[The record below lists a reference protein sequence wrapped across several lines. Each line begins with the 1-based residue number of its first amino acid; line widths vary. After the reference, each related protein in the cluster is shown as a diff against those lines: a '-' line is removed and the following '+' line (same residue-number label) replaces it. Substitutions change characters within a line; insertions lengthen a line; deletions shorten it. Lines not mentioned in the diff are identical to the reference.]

1 MKRIGFH
8 LSIASGFSHLI
19 EEAVSLS
26 CNTLQ
31 IFSRSPR
38 SWIKRNFNDKELEVF
53 KRKLKEYDIRPLII
67 HLPYLP
73 NPATPKKSLRK
84 KTIKVIKEELETCKI
99 LGAEFLVV
107 HTGKYLEGT
116 REEGIK
122 RVQDMINEVLL
133 DFREEVKILF
143 ENTAGAGTEIGCNFY
158 ELKEIFDGI
167 EKKEKV
173 GFCLDTAHLFQSG
186 YDLRTKDKINKV
198 LDEFDRLLGIDKLY
212 LVHYNDSKTEL
223 SSRVDRHYHIGRGKI
238 GKTGMKEIILNPRLF
253 HIPFIMETPKDT
265 KYADRRNM
273 KIVKKFLN
281 STFSAF
287 PEKRKN
293 ER

>member
-38 SWIKRNFNDKELEVF
+38 SWFRSEFNEKEVEFF
-53 KRKLKEYDIRPLII
+53 KRKLKKYDIKPLVI

-73 NPATPKKSLRK
+73 NPATPKKLLRK
-84 KTIKVIKEELETCKI
+84 KTIKVIKEELRSCES
-99 LGAEFLVV
+99 LGAEYLVI
-107 HTGKYLEGT
+107 HTGKFLSGT
-116 REEGIK
+116 REDGIK
-122 RVQDMINEVLL
+122 RVQDVINEVLL
-133 DFREEVKILF
+133 AFRGEVKILL

-158 ELKEIFDGI
+158 ELRKILDGI
-167 EKKEKV
+167 ERKRKI

-186 YDLRTKDKINKV
+186 YDLRTKDKINAV
-198 LDEFDRLLGIDKLY
+198 LDEFDRLLGIEKLY

-223 SSRVDRHYHIGRGKI
+223 SSRVDRHYHIGRGK
-238 GKTGMKEIILNPRLF
+238 
-253 HIPFIMETPKDT
+253 
-265 KYADRRNM
+265 
-273 KIVKKFLN
+273 
-281 STFSAF
+281 
-287 PEKRKN
+287 
-293 ER
+293 